1 MRRADRLFRIVQL
14 LRRRRTVVTA
24 AQIADK
30 LEISERT
37 VYRDIRDLIQ
47 AGTPIDGEAGVGYR
61 LQPGYD
67 LPPLMFDREEIQA
80 LVLGARIVAQFGDP
94 ALARA
99 SESILSKVAGVLPK
113 ELEPL
118 LADTRLFVPKTRSG
132 ARVVGGARRRAR
144 GARRAAAAAR
154 EVREREGRR
163 DRADRASARPVLLG
177 QDVDARRLVRD
188 AHRLPQ
194 LPPRS
199 HRRGDR
205 SASGSKRNPAARCAT
220 CSRSTARQRSGCST
234 DPHVPSMRRGSD
246 GSRTRSIHPLT
257 VDAHDPCA
265 CPRRAAPTF
274 GPEPDITAGDDVT
287 GIASRLRR
295 GDGADDQERQHPH
308 EHESDSLVCHH
319 RLPPQCEPPAAT
331 QTIRPVR
338 RAQGRPKRS
347 RGTTSQA
354 RREPRSERAC
364 HAVARGQTDE
374 SGSVSVGSRWGG
386 NRRHCKTLAI
396 RG

>member
-99 SESILSKVAGVLPK
+99 SESILGKVAGVLPK

-132 ARVVGGARRRAR
+132 T
-144 GARRAAAAAR
+144 
-154 EVREREGRR
+154 
-163 DRADRASARPVLLG
+163 RASAALAVAREALVA
-177 QDVDARRLVRD
+177 QRRLHVKY
-188 AHRLPQ
+188 ANEK
-194 LPPRS
+194 
-199 HRRGDR
+199 GDE
-205 SASGSKRNPAARCAT
+205 T
-220 CSRSTARQRSGCST
+220 
-234 DPHVPSMRRGSD
+234 
-246 GSRTRSIHPLT
+246 
-257 VDAHDPCA
+257 
-265 CPRRAAPTF
+265 
-274 GPEPDITAGDDVT
+274 
-287 GIASRLRR
+287 
-295 GDGADDQERQHPH
+295 ER
-308 EHESDSLVCHH
+308 
-319 RLPPQCEPPAAT
+319 
-331 QTIRPVR
+331 TIRPLGLFFWGKTWTLAAWCELRIGFRNFRLDRINAANVGDR
-338 RAQGRPKRS
+338 F
-347 RGTTSQA
+347 
-354 RREPRSERAC
+354 E
-364 HAVARGQTDE
+364 DE
-374 SGSVSVGSRWGG
+374 SGR
-386 NRRHCKTLAI
+386 TLRDMLQQYGEAAV
-396 RG
+396 RLLD